1 MRISLVGCGR
11 WGRNILRDL
20 IALEADVAVA
30 DPDSDARNHARSAG
44 AAGIA
49 GSLDD
54 LPASDGIV
62 IATPTTTHFAVIE
75 RALMRQVPVF
85 VEKPLTADVSH
96 ARALAERA
104 NGRLFVMDK
113 WRYHPGIEELRR
125 IRQSGE
131 LGAPFGMHLLHVG
144 WGLQHHDVDASWI
157 LLPHSL
163 SIVLDILGSVPPPIH
178 AFAERLDGKIV
189 TLIATLGS
197 QPWITVEISARSPVK
212 RREFRLHC
220 RDGVAWLDDGWADH
234 IQIARGSGTGADASG
249 IEKRTVPAELP
260 LRRELA
266 AFLQHLKGG
275 PAPRSSVEEGALIVE
290 RIQQLRD
297 LAGSG

>member
-1 MRISLVGCGR
+1 MRISLAGCGR

-20 IALEADVAVA
+20 LALGAEVAVA
-30 DPDSDARNHARSAG
+30 DPDPAARDHARSAG
-44 AAGIA
+44 AAEIA
-49 GSLDD
+49 TSLDE

-62 IATPTTTHFAVIE
+62 IATTTTTHFTVME
-75 RALMRQVPVF
+75 HALARQVPIF
-85 VEKPLTADVSH
+85 VEKALTADAGH
-96 ARALAERA
+96 ARTLAARA
-104 NGRLFVMDK
+104 KGRLFVMDK

-125 IRQSGE
+125 IRQTGE
-131 LGAPFGMHLLHVG
+131 LGTPLGMHLRHVG
-144 WGLQHHDVDASWI
+144 WGLQHRDVDASWI

-163 SIVLDILGSVPPPIH
+163 SIVLEIFGSVPPATH

-189 TLIATLGS
+189 TLIGTLGPH
-197 QPWITVEISARSPVK
+197 PWITVEISARSPVK

-220 RDGVAWLDDGWADH
+220 QEGVAWLDDGWADH
-234 IQIARGSGTGADASG
+234 IQIARGIGTGADASG
-249 IEKRTVPAELP
+249 IEKRSVPAELP
-260 LRRELA
+260 LRRELD

-297 LAGSG
+297 LAGAG